1 VVLKEQIP
9 PAVADLKDVEGK
21 IRDFLIDDKSQ
32 HLAQDAAKSAAAKI
46 QGGEDMDKLAKSMKL
61 EVSTSNAF
69 GHSDSVEGLGSANY
83 LEDAFRKPVGTVV
96 GPTNIMGRMV
106 VYQVIDQQKVDPA
119 KLPQERQA
127 IATSVRRRKAAMNMQ
142 LFMDSVVTKL
152 AADGKVKKHD
162 DTLKRLIAQFR

>member
-1 VVLKEQIP
+1 
-9 PAVADLKDVEGK
+9 
-21 IRDFLIDDKSQ
+21 
-32 HLAQDAAKSAAAKI
+32 
-46 QGGEDMDKLAKSMKL
+46 
-61 EVSTSNAF
+61 
-69 GHSDSVEGLGSANY
+69 
-83 LEDAFRKPVGTVV
+83 
-96 GPTNIMGRMV
+96 
-106 VYQVIDQQKVDPA
+106 VIDQQKVDPA